1 MYIQSII
8 EKCGVCNVVFD
19 RSHKTA
25 TPEVAIGL
33 CDNRVG
39 SLADK
44 SLIGRFIAEKES
56 VIHKIESG
64 QLEPTIPLAKQLEQY
79 LRIKLITM
87 NKGEKIEKEKNRD
100 INFSDKVITIG
111 DMLKIKDEK

>member
-33 CDNRVG
+33 CDNCVG

-44 SLIGRFIAEKES
+44 SLIGRFIAEK
-56 VIHKIESG
+56 VIFTTEIGVNE
-64 QLEPTIPLAKQLEQY
+64 E
-79 LRIKLITM
+79 ITV
-87 NKGEKIEKEKNRD
+87 KATLDGE
-100 INFSDKVITIG
+100 VIYQVVVY
-111 DMLKIKDEK
+111 K